1 MGSLDANCIAS
12 PRGFSP
18 LDIDDFRQQAHQT
31 VEFICEY
38 YKGIESHP
46 VVPQVEP
53 GYLRRLLP
61 ETPSAQP
68 MPFAKVLSEVQA
80 TVLPGMTH
88 WTNPNFF
95 AYFPA
100 TLSSAALCGDLLAS
114 ALNPVAFNWLSS
126 PAVTELESLT
136 LDWLAQLIRLP
147 KGFLFSAGGGGVL
160 QATTSEAVLC
170 TLVAARK
177 MVLERAGHDGADK
190 LVVYA
195 SDQTHSTFAKAC
207 KIAGIAPAN
216 IRIIPTAR
224 EDLFSLRPDSLRA
237 AMEADAAAG
246 LLPAYVCATVG
257 TTSSTAVDPV
267 AQLAEVA
274 GRFGAWVH
282 VDAAYAGSACVCPEF
297 RHHLDGVDRV
307 DSISM
312 SPHKW
317 LLTGLDCCC
326 LWVRDRA
333 RLTTSLS
340 TDPEYLKNRATESGL
355 VVDYK
360 DWQIGTGRRFRALKL
375 FMVMRCYGTA
385 NLQSHI
391 RSDVRMA
398 RGFEEMV
405 AADTRFEVV
414 VPRRFALVCFRMRPR
429 RAGADGEAEADAANR
444 RLLEEVNNSGGI
456 YATHTVIGGIYVIR
470 FAVGTTLTEERHVKA
485 AWELFRAKADAA
497 WEAAR

>member
-31 VEFICEY
+31 IEFICEY

-46 VVPQVEP
+46 VVPRWSPAISAVSS
-53 GYLRRLLP
+53 
-61 ETPSAQP
+61 PSP
-68 MPFAKVLSEVQA
+68 PPPSPCHHP
-80 TVLPGMTH
+80 PGMTH

-207 KIAGIAPAN
+207 KIA
-216 IRIIPTAR
+216 
-224 EDLFSLRPDSLRA
+224 DLFSLRPDSLRA

-246 LLPAYVCATVG
+246 LLPVYVCATVG
-257 TTSSTAVDPV
+257 TTSSTAVDRWPSWPRWP
-267 AQLAEVA
+267 AASA
-274 GRFGAWVH
+274 PGCTSTRRTRAAPASAPSSATIWTGRPGRLH
-282 VDAAYAGSACVCPEF
+282 QHE
-297 RHHLDGVDRV
+297 
-307 DSISM
+307 
-312 SPHKW
+312 PHKW

-326 LWVRDRA
+326 LWVRDRP

-444 RLLEEVNNSGGI
+444 RLLEEVTNSGRI